1 MNLPNR
7 LTPFRVSICGLDEIA
22 AFVDEDVSHVVS
34 ILDPDYPEPSDFARF
49 PDHDRVTFRFDDI
62 ITDVPTMQ
70 APTVED
76 VRRILAVGETVA
88 GDSARH
94 LLVHCHAGVS
104 RSTAAVAVLLSQANP
119 GREGE
124 IFDHIYTIRQK
135 SWPNSLMVRLGDEI
149 LGRDGRLVEALAA
162 HHARVARTYPDL
174 AAMLRAGA
182 RAHEVPDLL

>member
-22 AFVDEDVSHVVS
+22 AFADQDVSHVLS
-34 ILDPDYPEPSDFARF
+34 ILDPAYPEPTAFASF
-49 PDHDRVTFRFDDI
+49 PEHVRVTLRFDDI
-62 ITDVPTMQ
+62 IADVPTMQ

-76 VRRILAVGETVA
+76 MRQILALGESMA
-88 GDSARH
+88 GDSVRH

-104 RSTAAVAVLLSQANP
+104 RSTAAVAVLLSQVNP
-119 GREGE
+119 DLDAE

-135 SWPNSLMVRLGDEI
+135 SWPNSLMVRLGDSL
-149 LGRDGRLVEALAA
+149 LGRDGRLVGAMAD
-162 HHARVARTYPDL
+162 HHARVAQAYPDL
-174 AAMLRAGA
+174 AALLRAGA